1 MAIQWQMCSNVLLH
15 SSFKKHFVLASHT
28 HKDWIF
34 QVLLLTMSV
43 KFMECRLIQLTLTFV
58 WVHFTP
64 PTRSTKYHTDHTN
77 KLTFT
82 FIPSNYPITHS
93 TIRHRTTHIMLIS
106 SWAFKS
112 EHRITIIIPWVY
124 KSELCSHTMHY
135 LMSRTYAAILKN
147 WAVHR
152 FKSWTPLI

>member
-1 MAIQWQMCSNVLLH
+1 MAIQWQMCSNVLLP
-15 SSFKKHFVLASHT
+15 SSFKKDFVLASRT
-28 HKDWIF
+28 HKELF
-34 QVLLLTMSV
+34 LTMSV